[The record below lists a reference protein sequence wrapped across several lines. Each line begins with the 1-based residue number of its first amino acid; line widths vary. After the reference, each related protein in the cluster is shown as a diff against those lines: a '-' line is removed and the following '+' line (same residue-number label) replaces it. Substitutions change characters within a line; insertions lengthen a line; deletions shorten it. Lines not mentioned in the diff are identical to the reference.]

1 MRKTYLVYLLQRGI
15 ITMKKL
21 NLSLGM
27 QITILAVLCSA
38 FMGILLFLVV
48 IQDLN
53 KIERFAVSELHNSV
67 MDRYDE
73 LISTQVD
80 TVISM
85 IEFFDS
91 KIQSGE
97 LSEQEAKTLSIDLIR
112 DLHYDDD
119 GYFLLYNVTDGTSLV
134 IDGDAEETDDQM
146 ARTDVNGFRYREALI
161 ENSKNGGGFTDYYF
175 PKEGETEASPKRV
188 YTKLFDDYGWVVGTG
203 NYVDSINET
212 VLQIGE
218 GIGNMNKSL
227 RIAISITAVVLLI
240 LCCVLGFFLSKRI
253 IRPLLVVEGALGEV
267 ATGNLGIDKD
277 KKQRTPILARKDEI
291 GELGRSLDSMLDSL
305 LDVVGKVQESVS
317 QVTAGSNQVSIG
329 SQSLADGAAHQ
340 ASATEEISSTI
351 EEMVANIRQNAAN
364 AAKTATYAAQAAS
377 NSKNGG
383 SAVNKTSEA
392 MHNIVEKIS
401 VIEAIASQTNLLA
414 LNAAIEAARAGEAGK
429 GFAVV
434 ASEVRKLAE
443 RSQIAANEISELAS
457 ESMIVA
463 EEAGNLIN
471 DMVPAIEN
479 TASLVE
485 EINSAL
491 KEQDIGV
498 QQIATAVTEL
508 DKVVQGNSA
517 ASEELASQAEELSA
531 QASILADAIAY
542 FKT

>member
-1 MRKTYLVYLLQRGI
+1 
-15 ITMKKL
+15 MKKL
-21 NLSLGM
+21 KLSLGM
-27 QITILAVLCSA
+27 QITILAALCSA

-97 LSEQEAKTLSIDLIR
+97 LSEQEAKKLSIDLIR

-203 NYVDSINET
+203 NYVDSINDVVE
-212 VLQIGE
+212 QAGKSIE
-218 GIGNMNKSL
+218 DMNISL
-227 RIAISITAVVLLI
+227 RITISITAVVLLI
-240 LCCVLGFFLSKRI
+240 LCCVLSFFLAKRI
-253 IRPLLVVEGALGEV
+253 MRPLLVVKGALSAVSSGQI
-267 ATGNLGIDKD
+267 GIDKD
-277 KKQRTPILARKDEI
+277 KTERTPIITRKDEI

-305 LDVVGKVQESVS
+305 LDVVSKVQESVS

-329 SQSLADGAAHQ
+329 SQSLANGAAQQ

-351 EEMVANIRQNAAN
+351 EQMVANIRQNAAN
-364 AAKTATYAAQAAS
+364 ATKTATFAAQAAS

-383 SAVNKTSEA
+383 EAVNKTSEA

-401 VIEAIASQTNLLA
+401 VIEGIASQTNLLA

-463 EEAGNLIN
+463 EEAGKLIN
-471 DMVPAIEN
+471 DMVPVIEN
-479 TASLVE
+479 TAALVE
-485 EINSAL
+485 EINCAT

-498 QQIATAVTEL
+498 QQIAKAVTEL
-508 DKVVQGNSA
+508 DTVVQGNSA

>member
-1 MRKTYLVYLLQRGI
+1 
-15 ITMKKL
+15 MKKL
-21 NLSLGM
+21 KLSLGM

-67 MDRYDE
+67 MERYDE

-218 GIGNMNKSL
+218 RIGNMNKSL
-227 RIAISITAVVLLI
+227 RITISITAVVLLI

-253 IRPLLVVEGALGEV
+253 IRPLLVVEGALSAVSSGQI
-267 ATGNLGIDKD
+267 GIDKD

>member
-1 MRKTYLVYLLQRGI
+1 
-15 ITMKKL
+15 MKKL
-21 NLSLGM
+21 KLSLGM
-27 QITILAVLCSA
+27 QITILAALCSA
-38 FMGILLFLVV
+38 FMGILLFLVTV
-48 IQDLN
+48 QDLN

-97 LSEQEAKTLSIDLIR
+97 LSEQEAKKLSIDLIR

-161 ENSKNGGGFTDYYF
+161 QNSKNGGGFTDYYY

-203 NYVDSINET
+203 NYVDSINDVVE
-212 VLQIGE
+212 QAGKSIE
-218 GIGNMNKSL
+218 DMNISL
-227 RIAISITAVVLLI
+227 RITISITAVVLLI
-240 LCCVLGFFLSKRI
+240 LCCVLSFFLAKRI
-253 IRPLLVVEGALGEV
+253 MRPLLVVKGALSAVSSGQI
-267 ATGNLGIDKD
+267 GIDKD
-277 KKQRTPILARKDEI
+277 KTERAPIITRKDEI

-305 LDVVGKVQESVS
+305 LDVVSKVQESVS

-383 SAVNKTSEA
+383 AAVNKTSVA

>member
-1 MRKTYLVYLLQRGI
+1 
-15 ITMKKL
+15 MKKL
-21 NLSLGM
+21 KLSLGM
-27 QITILAVLCSA
+27 QITILAALCSA

-53 KIERFAVSELHNSV
+53 KIERFAISELHNSV

-188 YTKLFDDYGWVVGTG
+188 YTKETEASPKRVYTKLFDDYGWVVGTG
-203 NYVDSINET
+203 NYIDSINDVVE
-212 VLQIGE
+212 QAGKSIE
-218 GIGNMNKSL
+218 DMNISL
-227 RIAISITAVVLLI
+227 RITISITAAVLLI
-240 LCCVLGFFLSKRI
+240 LCCVLSFFLAKRI
-253 IRPLLVVEGALGEV
+253 MRPLLVVKGALSAVSSGQI
-267 ATGNLGIDKD
+267 GIDKD

>member
-1 MRKTYLVYLLQRGI
+1 MRKTYLVYLLRRGI
-15 ITMKKL
+15 VTMKKL

-161 ENSKNGGGFTDYYF
+161 QNSKNGGGFTDYYF

-212 VLQIGE
+212 VLQIGK

-227 RIAISITAVVLLI
+227 RITISITAVVLLI

-253 IRPLLVVEGALGEV
+253 MRPLLVVKGALSAVSSGQI
-267 ATGNLGIDKD
+267 GIDKD

-383 SAVNKTSEA
+383 AAVNKTSVA

-498 QQIATAVTEL
+498 QQISTAVNEL